1 MKRTIQLFLLLFLMS
16 MIGKAQPIVSLSIIP
31 DNPTE
36 TDSIFLI
43 NHLSFQVDIGDTF
56 DNETISYEVNEQSN
70 LITVICSRIVS
81 YQFCICW
88 PHSYIDTVYLGNF
101 SPGSYAL
108 YYQVQELYSNNE
120 PYTTGTDFISFTVEE
135 SPEYICDSTITE
147 QNIPL
152 SLTGGWN
159 MIGYTC
165 QEPLNVIEAFSSV
178 EDKII
183 IVKDNLGNSYL
194 PDWEF
199 NGIGD
204 LEFAKGYQLKITEN
218 INDFYFCPTLM
229 YSE

>member
-1 MKRTIQLFLLLFLMS
+1 MKKTIQLFLLHFLMS
-16 MIGKAQPIVSLSIIP
+16 SVGKAQPIVSLSIIP
-31 DNPTE
+31 ENPTE
-36 TDSIFLI
+36 SDSIFLI
-43 NHLSFQVDIGDTF
+43 NHLSFQLHIDDTF
-56 DNETISYEVNEQSN
+56 DNATIKYEVNEQSN

-88 PHSYIDTVYLGNF
+88 PHSYIDRVYLGNYN
-101 SPGSYAL
+101 PGSYAL

-120 PYTTGTDFISFTVEE
+120 PYTAGTDMSSFTVDE

-147 QNIPL
+147 LNIPL
-152 SLTGGWN
+152 NLTQGWN

-165 QEPLNVIEAFSSV
+165 VEPLNVIEAFSTV

-183 IVKDNLGNSYL
+183 IVKDNVENSYL

-204 LEFAKGYQLKITEN
+204 LEFAKGYQLKITED
-218 INDFYFCPTLM
+218 ISDFYFCPTLI